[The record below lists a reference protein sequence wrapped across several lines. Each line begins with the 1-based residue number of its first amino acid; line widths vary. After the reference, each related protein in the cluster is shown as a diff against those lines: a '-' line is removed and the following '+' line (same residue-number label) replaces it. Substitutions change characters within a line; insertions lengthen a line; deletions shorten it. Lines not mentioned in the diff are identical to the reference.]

1 MIKTSGAQES
11 DCYSGKLLDGSF
23 SDDYA
28 TIPVHAGD
36 TLPLFF
42 LRYKLVKCTF
52 FFKEKV
58 TDQTFSGS
66 YEFFATL
73 CLDTD

>member
-1 MIKTSGAQES
+1 MCIIPQNDLCVVPCPCKIMIKTSGAQES

-42 LRYKLVKCTF
+42 
-52 FFKEKV
+52 
-58 TDQTFSGS
+58 
-66 YEFFATL
+66 
-73 CLDTD
+73 

>member
-1 MIKTSGAQES
+1 MIKTSGAQELF
-11 DCYSGKLLDGSF
+11 CYSGKLLDGSF

-28 TIPVHAGD
+28 TIPVYAGD

-42 LRYKLVKCTF
+42 KVQTSEMYF
-52 FFKEKV
+52 FLKEKV

-66 YEFFATL
+66 YEFFPTL

>member
-52 FFKEKV
+52 FFLKKESQIRPSLALMNSLQHFV
-58 TDQTFSGS
+58 
-66 YEFFATL
+66 
-73 CLDTD
+73 